1 MTSGTEA
8 SVPSLEQLRERVRGG
23 MPRVRDELATLVAFR
38 SIADPEQAP
47 PSECRAAAD
56 WVRDALRD
64 VGIADS
70 ELYDTS
76 DGSAAV
82 IGRRP
87 AAPGAPTVLLYSHY
101 DVQPVG
107 DESLWNT
114 PPFELTERGGRWYGR
129 GSADC
134 KGNVLMHLSAL
145 RALAD
150 DAEVGVV
157 VVCEGSEETGT
168 GGLEDL
174 VNERPELFASDIVVI
189 GDTGNIA
196 VGTPTLTT
204 SLRGM
209 AIIRVDI
216 ETLNGAVH
224 SGMYGGPAPDALVA
238 LIAVLASLHDEH
250 GNTTIDGVDGTGAWQ
265 GADYPID
272 RFRDDAG
279 VLDGVDLT
287 GSGSIAD
294 HLWARPSVTVMG
306 IDCPPVVGSAAAVV
320 PRASA
325 RIGLRIP
332 PGMDAERT
340 RDLLIAHIEN
350 AAPWSVR
357 VSVTPDAVGAPFS
370 ARTDGPAYSAL
381 LGALGDAYGQPVQFA
396 GQGGSIP
403 LCTALQRAVPD
414 AEMVLMGVEEPL
426 CTIHA
431 PNESVDPT
439 EIENIAVAEAAFLSR
454 VPGEWRLRASDRG

>member
-1 MTSGTEA
+1 MSTSSTTPG
-8 SVPSLEQLRERVRGG
+8 PSTAVLRDRVRAG
-23 MPRVRDELATLVAFR
+23 MSRVREELAEVVAFR
-38 SIADPEQAP
+38 SIAD
-47 PSECRAAAD
+47 SEPAHSRAAAE
-56 WVRDALRD
+56 WVRDALRE
-64 VGIADS
+64 VGIADA
-70 ELYDTS
+70 ELYETS

-87 AAPGAPTVLLYSHY
+87 ASNGAPTVLLYSHY
-101 DVQPVG
+101 DVQPAG
-107 DESLWNT
+107 DESLWDSL
-114 PPFELTERGGRWYGR
+114 PFELTERDGRWYGR
-129 GSADC
+129 GAADC
-134 KGNVLMHLSAL
+134 KGNFLMHLSAL
-145 RALAD
+145 RALDEDAD
-150 DAEVGVV
+150 VGVL

-174 VNERPELFASDIVVI
+174 VGERPELFTVDVVVI

-209 AIIRVDI
+209 AIVRVDV
-216 ETLNGAVH
+216 ETLQGAVH

-238 LIAVLASLHDEH
+238 LIAMLATLHDDN
-250 GNTTIDGVDGTGAWQ
+250 GDTTIDGVDGSGTWE
-265 GADYPID
+265 GADYPVD
-272 RFRDDAG
+272 RFRTDAG
-279 VLDGVDLT
+279 VLDGVDLV

-306 IDCPPVVGSAAAVV
+306 IDCPPVSGSAAAVV

-325 RIGLRIP
+325 RLGLRIP
-332 PGMDAERT
+332 PGMDAEHT
-340 RDLLIAHIEN
+340 RGLLMEHLTS

-357 VSVTPDAVGAPFS
+357 ATVTPDAVGSPFS
-370 ARTDGPAYSAL
+370 AGTDGPAYRTLAA
-381 LGALGDAYGQPVQFA
+381 ALGDAYGEPVQFA

-414 AEMVLMGVEEPL
+414 AEIVLMGVEEPL

-431 PNESVDPT
+431 PNESVDPS

-454 VPGEWRLRASDRG
+454 LPGEWRR

>member
-1 MTSGTEA
+1 MTSGTDA
-8 SVPSLEQLRERVRGG
+8 QLSELRDRVRAS
-23 MPRVRDELATLVAFR
+23 MPRVRAELADLVAFR

-47 PSECRAAAD
+47 PSECRSAAE
-56 WVRDALRD
+56 WVRDAFRD
-64 VGIADS
+64 AGVKDT
-70 ELYDTS
+70 ELHETS

-82 IGRRP
+82 IGRRR
-87 AAPGAPTVLLYSHY
+87 AADGAPTVLLYSHY
-101 DVQPVG
+101 DVQPAG
-107 DESLWNT
+107 DESLWNSA
-114 PPFELTERGGRWYGR
+114 PFELTDRDGRWFGR

-134 KGNVLMHLSAL
+134 KGNVLMHLAAL
-145 RALAD
+145 RALGSD
-150 DAEVGVV
+150 SEVGIV

-174 VNERPELFASDIVVI
+174 VHDRPELFAADVIVI

-209 AIIRVDI
+209 AIVRVDV
-216 ETLNGAVH
+216 ETLRGAVH

-238 LIAVLASLHDEH
+238 LVAMLATLHDVN
-250 GNTTIDGVDGTGAWQ
+250 GDTTIDGVDGSGVWGGAE
-265 GADYPID
+265 YPVE
-272 RFRDDAG
+272 RFRTDAG
-279 VLDGVDLT
+279 VLDGVELT

-325 RIGLRIP
+325 RIGLRVP
-332 PGMDAERT
+332 PGMDAEKT
-340 RDLLIAHIEN
+340 RDLLVTHLTN
-350 AAPWSVR
+350 AAPWSAR
-357 VSVTPDAVGAPFS
+357 VTVTPDAVGSPFA
-370 ARTDGPAYSAL
+370 ARTDGPAYGTLMTAL
-381 LGALGDAYGQPVQFA
+381 SDAYGEPVQFA

-414 AEMVLMGVEEPL
+414 AEIVLMGVEEPL
-426 CTIHA
+426 STIHA
-431 PNESVDPT
+431 PNESVDPS
-439 EIENIAVAEAAFLSR
+439 EIETIAVAEAAFLSR
-454 VPGEWRLRASDRG
+454 LPEQWRLRASDRG